1 MPPFLVLGPLE
12 VRTPDGMPTS
22 LKRRKARELLALLV
36 LRSGTTVEREEI
48 VDVLWGERPPVSAQA
63 NLNSYV
69 WDLRRVLARA
79 APADEPRPTT
89 SRNGYRLDLRT
100 EECDA
105 YLFEELA
112 ATGRQALRNDRYRA
126 AAELLAKALG
136 LWRGRVLQGITA
148 EFCVATA
155 ARLDLVRFEAME
167 DYADARLGLGQHEEL
182 ATELAATVRRHP
194 LHERLWAQFM
204 VALYRSGR
212 RTDALRAYHD
222 VCEVLNVELGVGP
235 CTQLRLLQQAIASR
249 QCRHVR
255 VGVCAS

>member
-1 MPPFLVLGPLE
+1 MPPFLMLGPLE
-12 VRTPDGMPTS
+12 VRTPDGTPTS
-22 LKRRKARELLALLV
+22 LKRRKVRELLALLV
-36 LRSGTTVEREEI
+36 LRSGTTVGREEI
-48 VDVLWGERPPVSAQA
+48 VDVLWGERPPVSAHA
-63 NLNSYV
+63 NLNSYL

-79 APADEPRPTT
+79 APADEPRLTT
-89 SRNGYRLDLRT
+89 ARNGYRLDLRT

-112 ATGRQALRNDRYRA
+112 ATGRQALRNDRCRA
-126 AAELLAKALG
+126 AAELLAKALA

-155 ARLDLVRFEAME
+155 ARLELVRFEAMG
-167 DYADARLGLGQHEEL
+167 DYADARLGLGQHEDL
-182 ATELAATVRRHP
+182 ATELAAAVRRDP
-194 LHERLWAQFM
+194 LRERVWAQFM

-235 CTQLRLLQQAIASR
+235 CTQLQLLHQAIANQ
-249 QCRHVR
+249 QCRQVR
-255 VGVCAS
+255 VGACA